1 MSGKDESV
9 FSKSALMSTK
19 AGKKVM
25 KQGLFKS
32 KGYKQFNHYKEET
45 EQKFPEF
52 AKRFTNNLLEQI
64 KSDSSANLTQQKF
77 AEEVGS
83 TEIILNSSEVDP
95 IRAKLE
101 NFDVLHDLSLIHI

>member
-1 MSGKDESV
+1 
-9 FSKSALMSTK
+9 MSTK

-52 AKRFTNNLLEQI
+52 ARRFTNNLLEQI
-64 KSDSSANLTQQKF
+64 KSDSSPNSTQQEF

-83 TEIILNSSEVDP
+83 TEIILNSSEINP
-95 IRAKLE
+95 ICEKLQS
-101 NFDVLHDLSLIHI
+101 FDMLHDRVKFDIEETIPA